1 MPPRLALTGAARSL
15 RRQAGASVP
24 SVCLFCSLAPRRPSP
39 RAGVWPR
46 QRRPPSRPLTTTP
59 PRAEPATTTASPQP
73 TTTENPRRKLE
84 DALLQL
90 QRHAPGYVN
99 LPRTQLALQGLRQDA
114 GRESVRLAMLGLG
127 GGGGGGGGT
136 ARGLLQAVLAD
147 PLSPEQEW
155 ERRLAGH
162 DDSRP
167 LLIRIRPEPQ
177 AHEEQPVSS
186 FVSPTAPAESPALD
200 ELSVSSPTLNG
211 HGIEILLTGNIGPMG
226 LGQGS
231 GAVAAALEEAVL
243 TPAIDMPT
251 SNTGGA
257 TQMATPVH
265 KALVVGHG
273 ILGATQVSAMP
284 VSDSTDTIAAAV
296 DLKGVTDDDA
306 AGYPFVRVDVEGGK
320 HAIALFRQDVANAIK
335 YETLWF
341 QSNINRVKD
350 WLLAGALSSDG
361 GAAATKPAVRQ
372 LVASV
377 LRGALAAVRAGEA
390 RGASAAVD
398 RRAAA
403 TDADAALSRWAEA
416 AHAELE
422 GQLDLAFA
430 GHRWRK
436 LGWWKL
442 FWRVDDVGM
451 ISADMIAQQF
461 LPAAERD
468 LIYLAGRISG
478 AGLAAGKAPEYP
490 APAAVP
496 AAADTTTPAEEPA
509 TAADV
514 AAPASTLWPTHIP
527 HTRRYL
533 LNKSVPALQALAQKL
548 VLQALSTSTLTTSL
562 GVLAYMSALGGAYEA
577 GAVAALGTV
586 WSLRRM
592 QRSWEAARAY
602 WEGQVRE
609 EGRKAVRAVEA
620 SVEEVLLRT
629 AAEDGAD
636 HGGDA
641 ARELARARELV
652 GRAEEAL
659 AELK

>member
-15 RRQAGASVP
+15 RRPAGAPVP

-39 RAGVWPR
+39 RAGVWAR
-46 QRRPPSRPLTTTP
+46 QRRPPSQSLSRPLTT
-59 PRAEPATTTASPQP
+59 PRAEPATASPQP
-73 TTTENPRRKLE
+73 TATENPRRKLE

-90 QRHAPGYVN
+90 QRQAPGYIN

-114 GRESVRLAMLGLG
+114 GRESVRLAMLSL
-127 GGGGGGGGT
+127 GGGGT
-136 ARGLLQAVLAD
+136 AKGLLQAVLAD

-162 DDSRP
+162 DSSRP
-167 LLIRIRPEPQ
+167 LLIRIRTDQPEQ
-177 AHEEQPVSS
+177 AHEEQPTSS
-186 FVSPTAPAESPALD
+186 FVTPAAPAKSPALD
-200 ELSVSSPTLNG
+200 EISVSSPTLNG
-211 HGIEILLTGNIGPMG
+211 HDIEILLTSISPME

-231 GAVAAALEEAVL
+231 GAVAALEEAVL
-243 TPAIDMPT
+243 VPAIDIPM
-251 SNTGGA
+251 SNAGRA
-257 TQMATPVH
+257 TQVATPVH
-265 KALVVGHG
+265 KALVVGDG

-284 VSDSTDTIAAAV
+284 VSNSTDSIAAAV
-296 DLKGVTDDDA
+296 DLKGATDDDV
-306 AGYPFVRVDVEGGK
+306 AGCPFVRVDVEGGK
-320 HAIALFRQDVANAIK
+320 HAIALFRQDVGNAIR

-341 QSNINRVKD
+341 QSNINKVKD

-361 GAAATKPAVRQ
+361 EAAVTKPAVRQ

-377 LRGALAAVRAGEA
+377 LQGAHAAVRAGEA
-390 RGASAAVD
+390 RDASATVG
-398 RRAAA
+398 RKAA
-403 TDADAALSRWAEA
+403 TGDADAALSRWAEA

-422 GQLDLAFA
+422 SQLDLAFA
-430 GHRWRK
+430 GRRWRK

-451 ISADMIAQQF
+451 ISADMIAQRF
-461 LPAAERD
+461 LPEAERD

-496 AAADTTTPAEEPA
+496 GADTTMPAEEAA
-509 TAADV
+509 TAA
-514 AAPASTLWPTHIP
+514 AAATTLWPTHIP

-533 LNKSVPALQALAQKL
+533 LDKSVPALQALAQKL

-562 GVLAYMSALGGAYEA
+562 GILAYMSAFGAYEA

-586 WSLRRM
+586 WSLRQM
-592 QRSWEAARAY
+592 QRSWEAAREY

-620 SVEEVLLRT
+620 SVDEVLLRT

-636 HGGDA
+636 DDDDA
-641 ARELARARELV
+641 TRELARARGLV